1 MKKFGKMSLIF
12 AFSISKLGYPEIVM
26 KILWEKK
33 FHPFFRTLLTSQNKN
48 EDENEK
54 NMGK

>member
-1 MKKFGKMSLIF
+1 MSLIF

-26 KILWEKK
+26 KIMWEKK

-54 NMGK
+54 NIGK